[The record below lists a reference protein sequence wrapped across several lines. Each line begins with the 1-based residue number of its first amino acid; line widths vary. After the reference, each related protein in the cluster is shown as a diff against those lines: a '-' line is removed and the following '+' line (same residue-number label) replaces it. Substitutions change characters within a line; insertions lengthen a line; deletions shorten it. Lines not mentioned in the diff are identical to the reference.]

1 MHAKSESRRR
11 HPLAL
16 LLLSLALGCASAQ
29 AAQHCVSTGAQLAN
43 ALTSAASNGQDDEI
57 RVVATTL
64 TGTSNSAG
72 NPRWYY
78 FAAESDLDLA
88 LTLSGGWSSGNNCLS
103 QISLDPQDTVLDA
116 QNTGIALSFVPQFS
130 GVMSG
135 DISVRNLTITRASNG
150 SAGVGSAINWNVTGA
165 ITTSLILENLLIV
178 AGNAPGTGSSIVNIA
193 QSGSGWAKLRNLII
207 HANSSQSAPLSIT
220 MSGSSYALISNNSIF
235 GNQTNSGASGLSV
248 TGVATLANN
257 AIAENTSTLPTSFQF
272 YSAVPGSLTLRNN
285 HFATKSMAGAPFSES
300 GTTTGDPQWTSAGS
314 LKTPGP
320 VSPLRDSGLNNPTG
334 GLASTDFDGSAR
346 IVNTTVDRG
355 AVEAEAIPHIG
366 PTISAVSPTP
376 GTGQFMPDG
385 LINTTVTATISFT
398 ATGGTGAGT
407 TSLTCVDDNAAATL
421 SASANQTIAVGQSVA
436 PIVVTMSYVQS
447 GYNLGVVCTA
457 NTNGNVYSFV
467 YAFFVPNASAN
478 GPLIQALA
486 PQAGTTTTMDA
497 SVGQTASHSIT
508 FTTQGGAAGGE
519 ADLACAPLNGL
530 IAVTG
535 NATQTVGSGASV
547 LPVEVSM
554 EVTGQAQA
562 ASIRCVAT
570 RVGHSPLNL
579 DYHFAVN
586 AVDAIFV
593 SSFEP

>member
-1 MHAKSESRRR
+1 M
-11 HPLAL
+11 
-16 LLLSLALGCASAQ
+16 
-29 AAQHCVSTGAQLAN
+29 
-43 ALTSAASNGQDDEI
+43 
-57 RVVATTL
+57 
-64 TGTSNSAG
+64 
-72 NPRWYY
+72 
-78 FAAESDLDLA
+78 
-88 LTLSGGWSSGNNCLS
+88 
-103 QISLDPQDTVLDA
+103 
-116 QNTGIALSFVPQFS
+116 
-130 GVMSG
+130 
-135 DISVRNLTITRASNG
+135 
-150 SAGVGSAINWNVTGA
+150 
-165 ITTSLILENLLIV
+165 
-178 AGNAPGTGSSIVNIA
+178 
-193 QSGSGWAKLRNLII
+193 
-207 HANSSQSAPLSIT
+207 
-220 MSGSSYALISNNSIF
+220 
-235 GNQTNSGASGLSV
+235 
-248 TGVATLANN
+248 
-257 AIAENTSTLPTSFQF
+257 
-272 YSAVPGSLTLRNN
+272 
-285 HFATKSMAGAPFSES
+285 
-300 GTTTGDPQWTSAGS
+300 
-314 LKTPGP
+314 
-320 VSPLRDSGLNNPTG
+320 
-334 GLASTDFDGSAR
+334 
-346 IVNTTVDRG
+346 DRG

-486 PQAGTTTTMDA
+486 PQAGTTTTLDA